1 MTRQAP
7 SIHEDDEEEPEEE
20 ELIAQATALME
31 ILERTE
37 IRTRSATWIGRLKN
51 IAYEWRTQFVVFGIF
66 IGWVTLSYLA
76 PHLYVYFCA
85 PATLMG
91 YLMSPLYGTALHCV
105 GLRWIIL
112 NGNTHIETLLVAFGA
127 LIGGIFSGFSQR
139 LLFLCPV
146 NIFL

>member
-31 ILERTE
+31 ILERTA

-85 PATLMG
+85 PAKNLF
-91 YLMSPLYGTALHCV
+91 LLVIQPLFF
-105 GLRWIIL
+105 
-112 NGNTHIETLLVAFGA
+112 TLL
-127 LIGGIFSGFSQR
+127 LNPQR
-139 LLFLCPV
+139 VFTMPIVIPFCNTIYDSSMLGPVFLC
-146 NIFL
+146 